1 MILIGSAI
9 SFFRNEVRFPVNPAY
24 DFDSLPEEV
33 QQEMSQRIAEDHL
46 ENSNRFYPEAVIRDG
61 FYNRFVKRALD
72 LLISSLALI
81 LFFPINLLIGIITFF
96 DVGSPIFFR
105 QKRMGR
111 NGRVFTMVKF
121 RNMTNQVDENGV
133 LLRADLRVTK
143 WGKIVRATSLDELL
157 NFINI
162 FKGDMS
168 IIGPRP
174 LPLSYRGR
182 FNKYH
187 EIRHAVRPGLDCP
200 LRDPSKLMT
209 WENRLENDAWYARN
223 VSFRTD
229 MKLVF
234 LLVRETLFGRDK
246 ENRSQGF
253 SEGSFM
259 GYYADGRVMDSNSIP
274 PEFYEDLP
282 WQGAPESGAKDT
294 GGKAT

>member
-1 MILIGSAI
+1 MEDHT
-9 SFFRNEVRFPVNPAY
+9 F
-24 DFDSLPEEV
+24 DFDQLPVEL
-33 QQEMSQRIAEDHL
+33 QNRIADRIARANL
-46 ENSNRFYPEAVIRDG
+46 ESSNRFYPEARARNG
-61 FYNRFVKRALD
+61 FYSRFVKRGMD
-72 LLISSLALI
+72 LLISSVALL
-81 LFFPINLLIGIITFF
+81 LFFPVNFVIGAVTFF

-105 QKRMGR
+105 QRRMGR
-111 NGRVFTMVKF
+111 GGRDFTMVKF
-121 RNMTNQVDENGV
+121 RNMTNEVDENGV

-143 WGKIVRATSLDELL
+143 WGKFVRSTSLDELL

-174 LPLSYRGR
+174 LPLVYRGR
-182 FNKYH
+182 FNRYH
-187 EIRHAVRPGLDCP
+187 EIRHDVRPGLDCP

-209 WENRLENDAWYARN
+209 WENRLENDAWYAQN
-223 VSFRTD
+223 VSFLTD

-274 PEFYEDLP
+274 PEFYADLP
-282 WQGAPESGAKDT
+282 WQGEPESGAKDT
-294 GGKAT
+294 GGKTT